1 MAIQLPSG
9 GLEGVG
15 EFLIDHSNKIGSATG
30 VGPETEIERA
40 GSKWGFNVAVSA
52 KTADEALAWK
62 KLHRRGEPFLLDII
76 QPGLDVG
83 NPGTPLVSI
92 GGQVGSQLPIKG
104 LTPGYTLVDGQFL
117 SVIVAGQRYA
127 YMVTADTVA
136 DGTGNAT
143 VPITP
148 LLRAA
153 PQLNDVVEIAAPKAE
168 GWVTVPASGFN
179 LDVVAVMR
187 GLKFV
192 LREVA

>member
-1 MAIQLPSG
+1 MAIQLPTG
-9 GLEGVG
+9 GLSGIG
-15 EFLIDHSNKIGSATG
+15 EFLIDHTSKIGSATG

-40 GSKWGFNVAVSA
+40 GSKWGFTVTVSP
-52 KTADEALAWK
+52 KTAEEALEWK
-62 KLHRRGEPFLLDII
+62 VLHRRGEPFLLDLI

-83 NPGTPLVSI
+83 NPGTPLVSV

-104 LTPGYTLVDGQFL
+104 LTPGYTLRNGQFL
-117 SVIVAGQRYA
+117 SIIVGGQRYA
-127 YMVTADTVA
+127 YMVTAATIA
-136 DGTGNAT
+136 DGSGNAT

-168 GWVTVPASGFN
+168 GWVSVPDDGFK
-179 LDVVAVMR
+179 LDIVAVMR
-187 GLKFV
+187 GLRFV